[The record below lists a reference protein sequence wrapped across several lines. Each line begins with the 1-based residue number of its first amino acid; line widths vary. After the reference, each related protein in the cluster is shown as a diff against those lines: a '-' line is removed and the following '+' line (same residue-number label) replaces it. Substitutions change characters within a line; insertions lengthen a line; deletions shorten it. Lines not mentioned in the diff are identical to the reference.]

1 MRLLLAAGANPLGAD
16 SRALREAAAAP
27 QPQPEL
33 VRLLLEA
40 GSAADALVSAALGA
54 VCSPPP
60 PPPPPPSP
68 LAQGKVPGRQA
79 AADGLDCVSAK
90 EGVVPDPPCGAA
102 VAAAAATATA
112 TAGQQCSCPVL
123 QVRLQVAEMLLAAGA
138 QPTAAAITA
147 AARWEGGRGL
157 PLVRLLLAARVEAAG
172 PGRVSWLLADGSA
185 LRAACRGGCV
195 ALVRELLAA
204 GSAVDSG
211 ALRAAVEG
219 GCAARTAALEAAT
232 AAISL
237 AALRGGP
244 YRVHWP
250 CTGDSDDEGE
260 GEEEGAGRGR
270 GQGVSGT
277 KAAERAEFE
286 ALLARVAAAAAG
298 PGEAVDAGRR
308 GASEGSKQSKQGQG
322 RVSGTGNGAATAAA
336 AASPA
341 RAHDHGHGHGHDAVV
356 ALLLGAGADPMAE
369 HGQVFLAAVR
379 AGRWRMVGAMC
390 AVPARRQQQQQ
401 QQGAGP
407 RRLQVMVGMC
417 NELPLKDAARLGWRR
432 VVALLLAA
440 GAGAEAGV
448 RQCAAA
454 EAGGYGHGRVQQLL
468 LSWQP

>member
-1 MRLLLAAGANPLGAD
+1 MAAFIRGRCASDPAGALWAYRPQVRAALVGHRLPLPAHWSDPVPEPPPGPEADCAQLALMQALAAVEGASFLRSEGQDRDRDPQLALVRLLLEHGADPRARGSLALTEAVRCGNAALVRLLLAAGANPLGAD

-79 AADGLDCVSAK
+79 AADGLDC
-90 EGVVPDPPCGAA
+90 
-102 VAAAAATATA
+102 
-112 TAGQQCSCPVL
+112 
-123 QVRLQVAEMLLAAGA
+123 
-138 QPTAAAITA
+138 
-147 AARWEGGRGL
+147 
-157 PLVRLLLAARVEAAG
+157 AAG

-244 YRVHWP
+244 YR
-250 CTGDSDDEGE
+250 
-260 GEEEGAGRGR
+260 
-270 GQGVSGT
+270 
-277 KAAERAEFE
+277 
-286 ALLARVAAAAAG
+286 
-298 PGEAVDAGRR
+298 
-308 GASEGSKQSKQGQG
+308 
-322 RVSGTGNGAATAAA
+322 
-336 AASPA
+336 
-341 RAHDHGHGHGHDAVV
+341 
-356 ALLLGAGADPMAE
+356 
-369 HGQVFLAAVR
+369 
-379 AGRWRMVGAMC
+379 
-390 AVPARRQQQQQ
+390 
-401 QQGAGP
+401 
-407 RRLQVMVGMC
+407 
-417 NELPLKDAARLGWRR
+417 
-432 VVALLLAA
+432 
-440 GAGAEAGV
+440 
-448 RQCAAA
+448 
-454 EAGGYGHGRVQQLL
+454 
-468 LSWQP
+468 